1 MVIQTDGQVVSFVPS
16 LFEAHPSCISER
28 GVQKHGLDLS
38 TSKLI
43 GCFKDDPILR
53 HEFLATVSV
62 YLKP

>member
-1 MVIQTDGQVVSFVPS
+1 MPS